1 MSKMSKMKKIYK
13 LENLDCAVC
22 AAKMAEAVK
31 KIEGVE
37 NAEVSFF
44 TQKMTVEA
52 DESLLPEI
60 MKKAVKLCRRIEPD
74 CKIIMN

>member
-1 MSKMSKMKKIYK
+1 MKKIYK

-52 DESLLPEI
+52 DELLLPEI

-74 CKIIMN
+74 CKIITN